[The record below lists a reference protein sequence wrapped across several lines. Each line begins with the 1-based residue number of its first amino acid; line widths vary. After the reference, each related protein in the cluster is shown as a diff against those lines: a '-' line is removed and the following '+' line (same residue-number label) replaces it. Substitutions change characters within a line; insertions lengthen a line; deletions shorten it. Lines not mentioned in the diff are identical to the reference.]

1 MKKLIA
7 LLLVAIMCLSLIA
20 CGDNNNAPE
29 ANETPTE
36 STTPEEVRM
45 SKDEM
50 LAVAEEYTAGDIQN
64 DSIENIARAK
74 QKYCNKTILL
84 SGTVRN
90 IQEDYIELSAIYS
103 ANYIIDVYLSLDE
116 LVLME
121 QGQAI
126 TVVGTTTDEIIDA
139 SENVADC
146 TFDYRHYQ
154 MPDAYLVKDTI
165 EVTGILKGVSNS
177 YAPAFNIQIGESNV
191 LKLIYFAENVDT
203 STLEYGQEITFVAK
217 AISKNDNWHY
227 YDAEIID

>member
-1 MKKLIA
+1 MKKIIA
-7 LLLVAIMCLSLIA
+7 LLLAAIMCLSLIA
-20 CGDNNNAPE
+20 CGGNNAPE
-29 ANETPTE
+29 TNETPTE
-36 STTPEEVRM
+36 TTAPEEVKM

-50 LAVAEEYTAGDIQN
+50 LAIAEEYTAGDIQN

-90 IQEDYIELSAIYS
+90 IQEDYIELSAMYS

-116 LVLME
+116 LVLLE
-121 QGQAI
+121 QGQYI

-139 SENVADC
+139 SENVAEY
-146 TFDYRHYQ
+146 TFDYSHYQ
-154 MPDAYLVKDTI
+154 MPDAYFVKDTL

-191 LKLIYFAENVDT
+191 LKLIYFAESVDT

-217 AISKNDNWHY
+217 AVSKNDNWHY
-227 YDAEIID
+227 YDAEIIG

>member
-1 MKKLIA
+1 MKKIIA
-7 LLLVAIMCLSLIA
+7 LFLAAIMCLSLIA
-20 CGDNNNAPE
+20 CGGNNAPE
-29 ANETPTE
+29 TNETPTE
-36 STTPEEVRM
+36 TTAPEEVKM

-50 LAVAEEYTAGDIQN
+50 LAIAEEYTAGDIQN

-90 IQEDYIELSAIYS
+90 IQEDYIELSAMYS
-103 ANYIIDVYLSLDE
+103 ANYIIDVYLPIDE
-116 LVLME
+116 LVMLE
-121 QGQAI
+121 QGQYI

-139 SENVADC
+139 SENVAEY
-146 TFDYRHYQ
+146 TFDYSHYQ
-154 MPDAYLVKDTI
+154 MPDAYFVKDTL

-191 LKLIYFAENVDT
+191 LKLIYFAESVDT

-217 AISKNDNWHY
+217 AVSKNDNWHY
-227 YDAEIID
+227 YDAEIIG